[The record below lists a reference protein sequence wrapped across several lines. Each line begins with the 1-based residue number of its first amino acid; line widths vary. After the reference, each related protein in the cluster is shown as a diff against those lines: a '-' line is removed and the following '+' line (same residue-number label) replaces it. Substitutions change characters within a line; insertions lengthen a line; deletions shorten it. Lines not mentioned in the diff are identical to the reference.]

1 MYNTNIPNDR
11 ELPSTAKL
19 VKSTIFAAITALVL
33 LVAVVMPAEYG
44 IDPTGLG
51 KMTGLQKMGEIKMSL
66 AQEAEA
72 ERQVKEQAVAATT
85 SAPAPQPAPE
95 PVVQQI
101 VAENTVVAKQMDASP
116 EMADTATVR
125 QDTTTLTLQPNEGT
139 EVKVELKKG
148 EVVKFIWAS
157 DAGKANFDI
166 HADSKALNID
176 YHGYA
181 KGSSTKEE
189 GTIEAAFDGSHGW
202 FWRNRTSTP
211 LTITLQT
218 EGPYTNIKRVK

>member
-11 ELPSTAKL
+11 ELPSSAKL

-72 ERQVKEQAVAATT
+72 ERQAKEQAVAATT
-85 SAPAPQPAPE
+85 PQPAPE
-95 PVVQQI
+95 PAAQQI
-101 VAENTVVAKQMDASP
+101 VAENTVVAMQSDASP
-116 EMADTATVR
+116 QMADTATVR
-125 QDTTTLTLQPNEGT
+125 QDTTTFTLKPNEGT
-139 EVKVELKKG
+139 EVKVDIKKG
-148 EVVKFIWAS
+148 EIVKFTWAS

-176 YHGYA
+176 YHNYS
-181 KGSSTKEE
+181 KGSSTREE

-202 FWRNRTSTP
+202 FWRNRTNKP

>member
-1 MYNTNIPNDR
+1 MYNTNIPSDR
-11 ELPSTAKL
+11 ALPSTAKL

-33 LVAVVMPAEYG
+33 LVTVVMPAEYG
-44 IDPTGLG
+44 IDPTGIG

-72 ERQVKEQAVAATT
+72 ERQAKEQAVATT
-85 SAPAPQPAPE
+85 TQQPAPE

-101 VAENTVVAKQMDASP
+101 VAENTVVATQTDASLQ
-116 EMADTATVR
+116 MADTATLR

-148 EVVKFIWAS
+148 EVVKFTWVS

-176 YHGYA
+176 YHGYS
-181 KGSSTKEE
+181 KGSSTREE

-211 LTITLQT
+211 ITITLQT